1 MATNMHKPEETS
13 FLAGANAAFIEAIYE
28 EYLRDP
34 QLVEESWR
42 RFFSNLGTEDV
53 QALQHSLHARQPVW
67 ENQAIQ
73 EKPPH
78 FHPAVSEKRGD
89 FQDLQTAR
97 DTMRALQLIRA
108 YRVRGHLK
116 ARLDPLGLAPQG
128 HYAELEPS
136 YYGFTLQDY
145 NRPIFLDGMLGFQW
159 ANMHEIL
166 AALQRYYGG
175 SIGIEYLHIQHPDEK
190 SWIEQQIEAIEA
202 YEKTAPQDQKIMT
215 LHSLSRAA
223 TFEKFL
229 QVKFP
234 GAKRFGLEG
243 GEAMIPALETIL
255 ATSGRLGVR
264 DVVIGM
270 AHRGRLNVLTN
281 VLGKPARAIM
291 SKFQGHAETE
301 TQMQGSGDVKYHLGS
316 SSDRDFAGTIMHLS
330 LTSNPS
336 HLEAVNPVVM
346 GKVRAKQTRR
356 GDVHRAEVLGV
367 LIHGDAALAGQGLV
381 AETLDLSDL
390 RGYKTGGTIH
400 FVINNQIGFTTSP
413 IYSRSSAYCTD
424 IGKKIQAPI
433 FHVNGDDPDA
443 VMYVSRVAA
452 QYRARFK
459 RDVFI
464 DMVCYRRHGHNE
476 MDEPS
481 FTQPRMYKAIR
492 ERPPVHQLYGEQLIR
507 QGIMSAEKP
516 GQIVQALEQEW
527 QAEFAAAESCKDDN
541 DKEDWLEGAWT
552 GLQGRYDP
560 WNEVITGVA
569 SEILVEAG
577 DALTRIPEGFALHPR
592 LTRLIQARQEMFRS
606 RQRFDWATA
615 EALAFGTLLCEGY
628 PIRLSGQDSGRGTFS
643 QRHAVL
649 IDQETDAPYVPL
661 NTIRVSQEEV
671 EIVDSPL
678 SEAGVLG
685 FEHGYSL
692 ADPHSLVLW
701 EAQFG
706 DFANGAQVIIDQFI
720 SAGEAKWLR
729 LSGLVMLL
737 PHGYEGQGPEHS
749 SARLERYLQLCAED
763 NIQVA
768 NCSTPANYFHILRR
782 QMLNQT
788 RKPLV
793 IMTPKSLLRHRLAVS
808 SLEEMGSQT
817 QFTHVYGEVSPHIDP
832 AHVKRVVL
840 CSGKVYYDLYEKREE
855 AGIRDIA
862 ILRLEQYYPFPE
874 KILKQHLSKYLQAEM
889 IWCQEE
895 PANMGAWSFID
906 RRLENVLRAIGA
918 AYLRPNYV
926 GRAASASTATGLYAR
941 HEREQKLL
949 VAQALKLTL

>member
-1 MATNMHKPEETS
+1 MVQKLEETS
-13 FLAGANAAFIEAIYE
+13 FLAGANAAFIEALYE
-28 EYLRDP
+28 DYLRNP
-34 QLVEESWR
+34 QSVDKSWN
-42 RFFSNLGTEDV
+42 RFFSDLGAND
-53 QALQHSLHARQPVW
+53 LQSLQQSLQARQPVW
-67 ENQAIQ
+67 ESQPLQKKTSGSQEISNILDAI
-73 EKPPH
+73 
-78 FHPAVSEKRGD
+78 
-89 FQDLQTAR
+89 
-97 DTMRALQLIRA
+97 RALQLIRA

-116 ARLDPLGLAPQG
+116 ARLDPLKLTAPA

-136 YYGFTLQDY
+136 YYGFTEQDY
-145 NRPIFLDGMLGFQW
+145 DRPIFINGMLGLQW
-159 ANMHEIL
+159 ATLREIL
-166 AALQRYYGG
+166 VCLEKYYCGT
-175 SIGIEYLHIQHPDEK
+175 IGIEYLHIQNPDEK
-190 SWIEQQIEAIEA
+190 NWLEQQIEA
-202 YEKTAPQDQKIMT
+202 YEGSLPQEQKLAA
-215 LHSLSRAA
+215 LHSLSRAS

-243 GEAMIPALETIL
+243 GEAMIPALEEIL
-255 ATSGRLGVR
+255 TSSGQLGVR
-264 DVVIGM
+264 EVVIGM

-281 VLGKPARAIM
+281 ILGKPARAIL
-291 SKFQGHAETE
+291 SKFQGNEE
-301 TQMQGSGDVKYHLGS
+301 NSVQMQGSGDVKYHLGS
-316 SSDRDFAGTIMHLS
+316 SADQKFGGIILHLS

-356 GDVHRAEVLGV
+356 GDTERLEVLGL

-381 AETLDLSDL
+381 SETLDLSDL

-433 FHVNGDDPDA
+433 FHVNGDDPEA
-443 VMYVSRVAA
+443 VLYIARIAA

-481 FTQPRMYKAIR
+481 FTQPQMYKAIQKKL
-492 ERPPVHQLYGEQLIR
+492 PLYQLYSEKLVQ
-507 QGIMSAEKP
+507 QGIIPAETPKKIA
-516 GQIVQALEQEW
+516 QSLEEELQS
-527 QAEFAAAESCKDDN
+527 EFIAAESYKDH
-541 DKEDWLEGAWT
+541 KEDWLEGAWT
-552 GLQGRYDP
+552 GLQGRYNP
-560 WNEVITGVA
+560 WDQPVTGVSLDVLNEVGET
-569 SEILVEAG
+569 
-577 DALTRIPEGFALHPR
+577 LTHIPQGFTLHPR
-592 LTRLIQARQEMFRS
+592 LTRVMQAKQEIFRS
-606 RQRFDWATA
+606 QEKIDWATA

-628 PIRLSGQDSGRGTFS
+628 AIRLSGQDSGRGTFS

-649 IDQETDAPYVPL
+649 VDQETGTPYIPL
-661 NTIRVSQEEV
+661 NNIRVSQEEIDV
-671 EIVDSPL
+671 VDSPL

-692 ADPHSLVLW
+692 ADPRSLVLW

-749 SARLERYLQLCAED
+749 SGRLERYLQLCAED
-763 NIQVA
+763 NMQVA

-782 QMLNQT
+782 QMLRQT
-788 RKPLV
+788 RKPLI

-808 SLEEMGSQT
+808 SLQEMGAET
-817 QFTHVYGEVSPHIDP
+817 QFLPVYNEVSPHVDS
-832 AHVKRVVL
+832 AHVKRVIL
-840 CSGKVYYDLYEKREE
+840 CAGKIYYDLYEKREE
-855 AGIRDIA
+855 ANIRDIV
-862 ILRLEQYYPFPE
+862 ILRLEQFYPFPE
-874 KILKQHLSKYLQAEM
+874 DILKQYLSRYLQAEM

-895 PANMGAWSFID
+895 PANMGAWTFVD

-918 AYLRPNYV
+918 AYLRPAYV
-926 GRAASASTATGLYAR
+926 GRLASASTATGLHDR
-941 HEREQKLL
+941 HEREQELL
-949 VAQALKLTL
+949 IAQALKLAL